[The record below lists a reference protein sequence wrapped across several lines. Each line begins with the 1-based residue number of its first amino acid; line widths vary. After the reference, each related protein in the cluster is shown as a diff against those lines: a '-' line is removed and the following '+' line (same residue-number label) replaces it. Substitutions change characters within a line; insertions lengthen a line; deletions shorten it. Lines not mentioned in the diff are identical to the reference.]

1 MEEKRSGEFVGA
13 FPSYGYIKNPEDNH
27 KLIIDNESAE
37 IVRKIFEWKVNE
49 GLGNLSICHRLNDM
63 GILSPTG
70 YKRKKLN
77 QNYSNAQIIQE
88 DYSWS
93 PSTIR
98 NILKND
104 IYIGNITQGKRRVKS
119 YKIHKVEKVP
129 EDEWITVENMHEP
142 IIDKELFDKA
152 QKIGKVDT
160 RVQKTGELSM
170 WAGILKCA
178 DCGHS
183 MHKKYCKNKNGAVYE
198 YYICGT
204 YRKKSNKLCTKHT
217 LKVEELENAVKEA
230 VKLHIKMLVDV
241 ENILEVINKLNIKKI
256 LNENIENIGKT
267 KENEIKKIR
276 DLKRCLYEDWKNNDI
291 TREEYL
297 EYKEKYDKDI
307 ERIKNII
314 INLNEQKEIKE
325 KTVTKNNL
333 WIENFKLHKNI
344 TELDRDVIAELIDY
358 IEVYEDKK
366 ITIHFKFMNEF
377 DKI

>member
-1 MEEKRSGEFVGA
+1 
-13 FPSYGYIKNPEDNH
+13 
-27 KLIIDNESAE
+27 
-37 IVRKIFEWKVNE
+37 
-49 GLGNLSICHRLNDM
+49 
-63 GILSPTG
+63 
-70 YKRKKLN
+70 
-77 QNYSNAQIIQE
+77 
-88 DYSWS
+88 
-93 PSTIR
+93 
-98 NILKND
+98 
-104 IYIGNITQGKRRVKS
+104 
-119 YKIHKVEKVP
+119 
-129 EDEWITVENMHEP
+129 
-142 IIDKELFDKA
+142 
-152 QKIGKVDT
+152 
-160 RVQKTGELSM
+160 
-170 WAGILKCA
+170 
-178 DCGHS
+178 

-241 ENILEVINKLNIKKI
+241 ENILEVINKLNTKKI

-267 KENEIKKIR
+267 KENEIKKIS

-314 INLNEQKEIKE
+314 INLKEQKENKE
-325 KTVTKNNL
+325 EIVTKNNL

-366 ITIHFKFMNEF
+366 ITIHFKFMTEF